1 MKKAVILI
9 MACLL
14 LTGWKTVGYC
24 QDQGGTD
31 DSAIEQSESQIGQ
44 NLDSE
49 INSEAASGTADMERA
64 DEESQSGEVVL

>member
-1 MKKAVILI
+1 MKKIFIAAAICIYIAGLCS
-9 MACLL
+9 M
-14 LTGWKTVGYC
+14 GYC
-24 QDQGGTD
+24 QS
-31 DSAIEQSESQIGQ
+31 DSSIEQSESQIGQ